1 MSATAG
7 CLRDIME
14 TDIMDYMH
22 VDHPYNEKEIWKMK
36 HATPARIGIG
46 HCGPRYTTEAELRFL
61 ASHAAANDAVYNEVP
76 EETVRKLG
84 VFEVQ
89 TKCANKNEM
98 LLRPDWGRI
107 FLPEAQKTISENCVH
122 HPQVQIYFG
131 DGLCSPSIEAN
142 IPDLFPTIKMGLED
156 KGITVGTPFFV
167 RYCRV
172 NTARTIGP
180 LLDAQVTC
188 VLIGERP
195 GLLTSESMSAYIA
208 YNARPDMLESE
219 YTVVSNISRHG
230 IPPVEAAAH
239 IVDLIYAD
247 TCEKEKRCRICQR
260 QLIEYKETDT
270 KVAMEHRNEKFCTP
284 FFYK

>member
-122 HPQVQIYFG
+122 
-131 DGLCSPSIEAN
+131 PSTGA
-142 IPDLFPTIKMGLED
+142 DLFWRWALFSVYRSKHPGSFPYD
-156 KGITVGTPFFV
+156 QDGT
-167 RYCRV
+167 
-172 NTARTIGP
+172 G
-180 LLDAQVTC
+180 
-188 VLIGERP
+188 G
-195 GLLTSESMSAYIA
+195 
-208 YNARPDMLESE
+208 
-219 YTVVSNISRHG
+219 
-230 IPPVEAAAH
+230 
-239 IVDLIYAD
+239 
-247 TCEKEKRCRICQR
+247 
-260 QLIEYKETDT
+260 
-270 KVAMEHRNEKFCTP
+270 
-284 FFYK
+284 

>member
-22 VDHPYNEKEIWKMK
+22 VDHPYNEIEIWKMK

-172 NTARTIGP
+172 NTARTIGA
-180 LLDAQVTC
+180 LL
-188 VLIGERP
+188 
-195 GLLTSESMSAYIA
+195 
-208 YNARPDMLESE
+208 
-219 YTVVSNISRHG
+219 
-230 IPPVEAAAH
+230 
-239 IVDLIYAD
+239 
-247 TCEKEKRCRICQR
+247 
-260 QLIEYKETDT
+260 
-270 KVAMEHRNEKFCTP
+270 
-284 FFYK
+284 

>member
-107 FLPEAQKTISENCVH
+107 FLPEAQKTISDNCVH

-142 IPDLFPTIKMGLED
+142 IPDLFPYDQDGTGGQRNYSRNTIFCQILQSKYGKNDRPSTGCTGYLCTDRRETGTSHFR
-156 KGITVGTPFFV
+156 KYVSIYCLQCKTGYAGI
-167 RYCRV
+167 
-172 NTARTIGP
+172 
-180 LLDAQVTC
+180 
-188 VLIGERP
+188 
-195 GLLTSESMSAYIA
+195 
-208 YNARPDMLESE
+208 
-219 YTVVSNISRHG
+219 G
-230 IPPVEAAAH
+230 I
-239 IVDLIYAD
+239 YGS
-247 TCEKEKRCRICQR
+247 
-260 QLIEYKETDT
+260 
-270 KVAMEHRNEKFCTP
+270 F
-284 FFYK
+284 

>member
-107 FLPEAQKTISENCVH
+107 FLPESTENN
-122 HPQVQIYFG
+122 FRK
-131 DGLCSPSIEAN
+131 LCTSSTGA
-142 IPDLFPTIKMGLED
+142 DLFWRWSLFSVYRSKHPGSFPYD
-156 KGITVGTPFFV
+156 QDGT
-167 RYCRV
+167 
-172 NTARTIGP
+172 G
-180 LLDAQVTC
+180 
-188 VLIGERP
+188 G
-195 GLLTSESMSAYIA
+195 
-208 YNARPDMLESE
+208 
-219 YTVVSNISRHG
+219 
-230 IPPVEAAAH
+230 
-239 IVDLIYAD
+239 
-247 TCEKEKRCRICQR
+247 
-260 QLIEYKETDT
+260 
-270 KVAMEHRNEKFCTP
+270 
-284 FFYK
+284 